1 MKPLDVLVAILVCVG
16 AINWGLIGVFD
27 FNLVDFIFGKTII
40 DKIAYIMIG
49 LAGIYQAF
57 FWKKIGERWR

>member
-16 AINWGLIGVFD
+16 AINWGLIGVFN

-40 DKIAYIMIG
+40 DKIVYIVIG
-49 LAGIYQAF
+49 LSGIYQAF
-57 FWKKIGERWR
+57 FWKRIGERWK